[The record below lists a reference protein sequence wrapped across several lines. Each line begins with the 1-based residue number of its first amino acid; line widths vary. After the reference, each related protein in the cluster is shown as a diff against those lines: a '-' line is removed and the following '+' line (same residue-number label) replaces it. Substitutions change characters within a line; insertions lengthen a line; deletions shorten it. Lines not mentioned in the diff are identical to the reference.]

1 MRRLFRLSSSC
12 LLARTIRNKGKG
24 HNRIRDI
31 STAKKK
37 SFLKVEKWPVVN
49 LKQKVVNILFTRLFR
64 TWRVN
69 FNLWTDGT
77 RTAINSS
84 WGRST
89 LLLFVL
95 RFTCLH
101 VRLYRILLYSCK
113 QVLANEALLLR
124 SVKAWFLRPSKTTP
138 LLLKTQTNAAARSVI
153 CSNRKCFLL
162 LRSISV
168 MCTR

>member
-1 MRRLFRLSSSC
+1 MYANVALPTRNFSWKFSVWFKAKITYNEKRQKRKLYITLYSIITLQAYKLRYFWAGRVRLQMRRLFRLSSSC

-24 HNRIRDI
+24 HNPIRDI

-37 SFLKVEKWPVVN
+37 SFLKVEKWLVVY
-49 LKQKVVNILFTRLFR
+49 LKKKVVNILFTRLFR

-77 RTAINSS
+77 YTVINSS

-89 LLLFVL
+89 LLSFVL

-101 VRLYRILLYSCK
+101 VRLYRILL
-113 QVLANEALLLR
+113 
-124 SVKAWFLRPSKTTP
+124 
-138 LLLKTQTNAAARSVI
+138 
-153 CSNRKCFLL
+153 
-162 LRSISV
+162 
-168 MCTR
+168 